1 MTVIL
6 RDLDKPAECDGC
18 KFCLKDRGRDYCIFD
33 GEYIDW
39 ADGTVNLDC
48 PLEEYKEPRW
58 IPVTERLPHYG
69 NYLVSFRT
77 DEEIDIG
84 TYDPKTGLWTAC
96 DANGM
101 YYVASKGLE
110 VIAWAPLPKPYKECK
125 Q

>member
-1 MTVIL
+1 MSDLIDRQAAIIALLEKGQKSRRYKLGEFWELNFDEIREALATVPSAE
-6 RDLDKPAECDGC
+6 PA
-18 KFCLKDRGRDYCIFD
+18 
-33 GEYIDW
+33 
-39 ADGTVNLDC
+39 
-48 PLEEYKEPRW
+48 W

-110 VIAWAPLPKPYKECK
+110 VIAWAPLPKPYKEW
-125 Q
+125 QL